1 MSFVVYDQSSA
12 GNIALRIATLLS
24 NEKSFD
30 KRIFDTAAKAYSK
43 NPTQELLNS
52 ILKYLLRNAVYGP
65 MALPWY
71 FLAIKADY
79 AIAGLYEAFVTSLPQ
94 DYLKLL
100 PEGVIR
106 YFGYRN
112 TIGYQKKAFVFRN
125 LIENKASYQKI
136 YEDMKKTIEL
146 FALENMR
153 RGRLSEDLCIIYQDV
168 LDRGIIDADVAH
180 MIGNILVPYKIQCMP
195 KDTIRVHLVSSDREE
210 IMSYPVTEHC
220 AFLPIGCREHRIV
233 LERQG
238 NIFTAEEGL
247 FVEEKLLST
256 EKIMDKLYQEAKDRL
271 PYFKY
276 AIATGEDE
284 KEEAAVFMDRYKDDA
299 FSLIEGFLSDKSIP
313 VSYKNKKYGLF
324 IPYLRDHMREDIFK
338 TYLLSEEDM
347 SLMDTKTLAYT
358 ADLFVKNEEYERAYA
373 LLDSF
378 YGLKMTARLLLALI
392 TEKIKEAPGEPD
404 DFLILTSAYLM
415 ELYLIND
422 VTARYLSAFYVGP
435 VDIMCD
441 IFTHLSALNLPVDA
455 IGERIITES
464 LYTETFPKQRT
475 KVFESYL
482 KVDPNRMIAEAW
494 FTYFARGYMKN
505 SPDIEES
512 IFPHL
517 MESYVRGE
525 KLNESCFTALL
536 KYLCK
541 KEGLSEAEKKALS
554 LVLSDAIRRGLY
566 FGFYRSI
573 PSDLLIRYQLYD
585 KYFVTYEGDEGK
597 RLMIRA
603 NMSSGKTDCL
613 DMVEMYPGIYVVQF
627 ILFFGDTLS
636 YEIILKDNEDCLMKG
651 ELSCTDEN
659 SMDRESR
666 YGLLNRM
673 KSSFVYFEEK
683 ELIKAM
689 KRHQALEFASEELFS
704 LRR

>member
-1 MSFVVYDQSSA
+1 
-12 GNIALRIATLLS
+12 
-24 NEKSFD
+24 
-30 KRIFDTAAKAYSK
+30 
-43 NPTQELLNS
+43 
-52 ILKYLLRNAVYGP
+52 
-65 MALPWY
+65 
-71 FLAIKADY
+71 
-79 AIAGLYEAFVTSLPQ
+79 
-94 DYLKLL
+94 
-100 PEGVIR
+100 
-106 YFGYRN
+106 
-112 TIGYQKKAFVFRN
+112 
-125 LIENKASYQKI
+125 
-136 YEDMKKTIEL
+136 
-146 FALENMR
+146 
-153 RGRLSEDLCIIYQDV
+153 
-168 LDRGIIDADVAH
+168 
-180 MIGNILVPYKIQCMP
+180 
-195 KDTIRVHLVSSDREE
+195 
-210 IMSYPVTEHC
+210 
-220 AFLPIGCREHRIV
+220 
-233 LERQG
+233 
-238 NIFTAEEGL
+238 
-247 FVEEKLLST
+247 
-256 EKIMDKLYQEAKDRL
+256 MDKLYQEAKDRL